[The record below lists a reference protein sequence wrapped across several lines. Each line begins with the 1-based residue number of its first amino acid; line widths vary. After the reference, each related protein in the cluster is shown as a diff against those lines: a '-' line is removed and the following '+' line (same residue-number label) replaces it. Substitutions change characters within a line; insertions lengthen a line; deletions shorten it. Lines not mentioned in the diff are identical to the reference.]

1 MKIQLPA
8 GDAFADRQLYANTV
22 TNLTETYDPSRVL
35 KCHPAYRS
43 PHLNL
48 YHVLWLV
55 YSFLPLFTAENG
67 SFLIGVDD
75 DSSECSGPIKV
86 LLLNLLLSALGQPDG
101 APPFICSI
109 ALFAFTEP
117 ITFEFATPVIIEK
130 FFCDELL
137 FLRVPAQME
146 VVTGE
151 PAGVK
156 DEAGLDPYSL
166 SSFSLMAATK
176 SARFLRAAVDR
187 PVVKMPTSILPDK
200 GSVADCFK
208 ASRCN
213 LHQSYIDSAGLA
225 AAKIEVRAFNWH
237 IMPALAILKVCCSIT
252 SCNTLRV
259 ESLILSNSSIQQT
272 PLSANT
278 SAPLRKNQ

>member
-1 MKIQLPA
+1 MILIM
-8 GDAFADRQLYANTV
+8 
-22 TNLTETYDPSRVL
+22 
-35 KCHPAYRS
+35 
-43 PHLNL
+43 
-48 YHVLWLV
+48 V
-55 YSFLPLFTAENG
+55 YSVLPLFTAENG
-67 SFLIGVDD
+67 GFLIGVDD
-75 DSSECSGPIKV
+75 SSECSAPVKV
-86 LLLNLLLSALGQPDG
+86 LLLNLLLSALGLLDV
-101 APPFICSI
+101 APPFMCSI
-109 ALFAFTEP
+109 TLFAFTELT
-117 ITFEFATPVIIEK
+117 TFEFVFVTPVIIEK

-137 FLRVPAQME
+137 FRRVPAQME

-151 PAGVK
+151 PAGVIE
-156 DEAGLDPYSL
+156 EAGLDPYSL

-213 LHQSYIDSAGLA
+213 LHQLYLDSAGLA
-225 AAKIEVRAFNWH
+225 AANIEVRAFNWH
-237 IMPALAILKVCCSIT
+237 IIPALAILKVCCSIT

-278 SAPLRKNQ
+278 SAPLWKNQ